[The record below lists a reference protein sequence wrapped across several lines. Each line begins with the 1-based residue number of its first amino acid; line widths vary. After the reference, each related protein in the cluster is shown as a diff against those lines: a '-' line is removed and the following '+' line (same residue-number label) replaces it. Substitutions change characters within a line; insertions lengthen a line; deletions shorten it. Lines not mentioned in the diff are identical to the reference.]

1 MFACI
6 LLPSAS
12 DGSSAETLHRLF
24 SVSPLVEL
32 AGETAFLQDT
42 GLQRLH
48 GGPAGLFAAIRRA
61 LSPHAPRGL
70 ALASNRY
77 TAEVAARYMGRP
89 VTVHAGEEA
98 LFLSRLPLSA
108 LPLEQALARRLIPLG
123 LQTLGDFA
131 SLPAAA
137 VERRYG
143 QQGVALHRLA
153 RGEDRRGL
161 LPAREPVAR
170 VVGRA
175 LDEPATRLEALR
187 PVLEELAGRLCGALA
202 EEGLEVLRRRL
213 AAALDAALPDDDAAD
228 DDVAGDG
235 RDGPAPR
242 AVAWELSLPAPEER
256 APLLAELLA
265 GRIERQ
271 PPPRALAALR
281 LQALQAGRL
290 AVHQNALFGEVARD
304 EARRQEALARL
315 AAVLGPA
322 ALQHP
327 RLVRDHRLEQRW
339 TAADAQGTPER
350 AGAPRAESGA
360 VLRVLRPPEE
370 LVPLLAGGALVGLR
384 RGRRELAVARLC
396 GPRRLCGGWWA
407 QPWERDEY
415 EVVTTEGALLRVA
428 RDLRARRWL
437 LLAEAD

>member
-12 DGSSAETLHRLF
+12 GWSSAETLHRLF
-24 SVSPLVEL
+24 GVSPLVEL
-32 AGETAFLQDT
+32 AGETAFLQDA

-61 LSPHAPRGL
+61 LSPHLPRGL

-143 QQGVALHRLA
+143 REGVALHRLA

-161 LPAREPVAR
+161 LAAREPVAR

-202 EEGLEVLRRRL
+202 EEGLGVLRLRL
-213 AAALDAALPDDDAAD
+213 AAALDAALPD

-242 AVAWELSLPAPEER
+242 AAGWELSLPAPEER

-281 LQALQAGRL
+281 LQACETGRL

-322 ALQHP
+322 ALQRP
-327 RLVRDHRLEQRW
+327 RLVRDHRLERRW
-339 TAADAQGTPER
+339 TAEDGQVAPER
-350 AGAPRAESGA
+350 AGAACAQAGA

-415 EVVTTEGALLRVA
+415 EVVTTEGALLRVG